1 MLSRQQQQ
9 ELINFFD
16 EVRSGKIK
24 RKDLIVCT
32 SCSGRGCDQKEGSSK
47 AVQEICRG
55 DLYLSLEQRLVMVRD
70 QVVELT
76 AKEFDILVLMVK
88 HPKMVFSYEMI
99 TEMIWDEQYVGY
111 SRKAINNHMSNLR
124 RKLKIA
130 VDVPNYIRSVHGIGY
145 KFEL

>member
-1 MLSRQQQQ
+1 M
-9 ELINFFD
+9 INFSD

-24 RKDLIVCT
+24 RKDLLVCT
-32 SCSGRGCDQKEGSSK
+32 GCSGRACDQKEGSTK

-55 DLYLSLEQRLVMVRD
+55 DLYLSLEQRLVMVRE

-76 AKEFDILVLMVK
+76 VKEFDILVLLVK

-99 TEMIWDEQYVGY
+99 TEMIWDEHYVGY

-124 RKLKIA
+124 RKLKVA